1 MTKNNP
7 YRKLISKLTEKK
19 YHCIFLKLPINEI
32 VLSSDLT
39 KEYET
44 QLKKIHDLSKILF
57 DSLDDDGILWIVT
70 DDLYLNGTLK
80 KISFD
85 ISSILTKS
93 NFLLRNMIIWYNE
106 NKEKLP
112 QDLVSSYSTII
123 FSTKN
128 KNYDFDLDSTREP
141 HIWKDFEWGGGRRSR
156 YNPKGK
162 NPSNLWLK
170 TRSEKG
176 KTLQH
181 IPLTTEKMIERC
193 LLLSNLKNK
202 NALIFSDEKFSNL
215 EKSFPKSIT
224 WEINSKINHKIKSN
238 PILGKKISRPNNSH
252 KFYNKIIN
260 KTSES
265 MDDLSDETIQLV
277 VTSPPYWGLR
287 DYGVKNQIGFDD
299 SYQEYLD
306 RLDLVWNECFRVLK
320 ESGTLWINI
329 GKRVINN
336 NMVLFANDIVESAS
350 RIGFTLKD
358 IVIWHKPVFVP
369 TSGKN
374 NLTDRYEHILFFS
387 KNKKK
392 YYFDSKVLNN
402 IGDYLDLS
410 NTNPSKNIW
419 RIHRRIGNIGKKI
432 QIIKKGNEIQ
442 HTAVYPDELVR
453 RVIESCSQPND
464 LILDPFAGSGTT
476 LSTANKLNRK
486 WIGYELN
493 KDYNQLIKWRLNS
506 DTFN

>member
-7 YRKLISKLTEKK
+7 YQKLISKLIEKK
-19 YHCIFLKLPINEI
+19 YQCIFVKLPINEI
-32 VLSSDLT
+32 VLFTDSK
-39 KEYET
+39 KEYEI
-44 QLKKIHDLSKILF
+44 QLKKFHDLSQIIF
-57 DSLDDDGILWIVT
+57 NSLNDDGILWIVT
-70 DDLYLNGTLK
+70 DDLYSNGILK
-80 KISFD
+80 KTSFD
-85 ISSILTKS
+85 ISTILSKS
-93 NFLLRNMIIWYNE
+93 NFLIRNMIIWYNE

-128 KNYDFDLDSTREP
+128 KNYDFDLDSAREP

-202 NALIFSDEKFSNL
+202 NALIFSDEKFSKL
-215 EKSFPKSIT
+215 EKLFPKSIS
-224 WEINSKINHKIKSN
+224 WEIIPKINYKIKPIS
-238 PILGKKISRPNNSH
+238 ILGKKIPQNTS
-252 KFYNKIIN
+252 KDVYNKIIN
-260 KTSES
+260 KTSEL
-265 MDDLSDETIQLV
+265 MNDLSDETVQLV

-287 DYGVKNQIGFDD
+287 DYDVKNQIGYDD
-299 SYQEYLD
+299 SYQEYLN
-306 RLDLVWNECFRVLK
+306 RLNSVWKECFRVLK
-320 ESGTLWINI
+320 KSGTLWVNI
-329 GKRVINN
+329 GKRLIND
-336 NMVLFANDIVESAS
+336 NMVLFANDIAESAS
-350 RIGFTLKD
+350 SIGFTLKD

-374 NLTDRYEHILFFS
+374 NLTDRYEHVLFFS
-387 KNKKK
+387 KNKKN
-392 YYFDSKVLNN
+392 YHFDSNVSNN
-402 IGDYLDLS
+402 VNDYLDLS
-410 NTNPSKNIW
+410 KNQPPKNIW

-432 QIIKKGNEIQ
+432 KVIKKGNSIE

-453 RVIESCSQPND
+453 RIIELCSQPGD
-464 LILDPFAGSGTT
+464 LVLDPFAGSGTT

-506 DTFN
+506 DNIK